1 MHSPCGVGGGDA
13 EPPPRGTSV
22 GSEGG
27 PFDSPTLSLVS
38 FARDDAERPDTRR
51 LILESARREI
61 DEFGIIGLRLARVA
75 RGANVSIPLISRHF
89 GGRDGLLAEVLG
101 DWYAEFVKGYQEM
114 VEHWI
119 ESSPQLTLEQ
129 FAMLSPKPRADD
141 FKKARELRLQV
152 LATAVQNDALR
163 ARISE
168 TTTESHHW
176 TKGIIARCC
185 QKLPEADRHF
195 DERIFTVLLFNT
207 MFVFTDLVPDAS
219 LDDAEYS
226 QFLVELIRSSSTA
239 RIG

>member
-1 MHSPCGVGGGDA
+1 MKCRVCR
-13 EPPPRGTSV
+13 EPAV
-22 GSEGG
+22 I
-27 PFDSPTLSLVS
+27 DV
-38 FARDDAERPDTRR
+38 RR
-51 LILESARREI
+51 HNANFCVEH
-61 DEFGIIGLRLARVA
+61 FLRLC
-75 RGANVSIPLISRHF
+75 
-89 GGRDGLLAEVLG
+89 RDQT
-101 DWYAEFVKGYQEM
+101 VKA
-114 VEHWI
+114 I
-119 ESSPQLTLEQ
+119 EQ